1 MRYQIEITEEAKID
15 LSFFNAYERKTIL
28 KGIKEQ
34 LSYEPQRETKNRK
47 LLREN
52 PIASYELRIGK
63 YRVFYEVDRDIVIV
77 GVVAVGWKKHNVLY
91 IRGKEVI
98 L

>member
-1 MRYQIEITEEAKID
+1 MRYKIEITEEAKID
-15 LSFFNAYERKTIL
+15 LSFFKAYERKTIL
-28 KGIKEQ
+28 KNIKDQ

-52 PIASYELRIGK
+52 PIASYELRIRK
-63 YRVFYEVDRDIVIV
+63 YRVFYEVDKDVVTV

-91 IRGKEVI
+91 IRGQEVI
-98 L
+98 I